1 MCRDTHARD
10 ARRLL
15 AACIL
20 EGNLH
25 AERSLCY
32 VLLRNIPSRSGKQ
45 RRSEW
50 GRTFSSPDGDERN
63 SSVAWIPVVGLP
75 ASTWSMHAA

>member
-1 MCRDTHARD
+1 MQ
-10 ARRLL
+10 
-15 AACIL
+15 
-20 EGNLH
+20 N
-25 AERSLCY
+25 RSLCY
-32 VLLRNIPSRSGKQ
+32 VLHKKHLFWRGKQ

-50 GRTFSSPDGDERN
+50 GRTFSSPDSDERN